1 MTSTVFHFQYDRFF
15 MLAFALF
22 SVAIEKRTT
31 SLTKSNV
38 IALKKRSNT
47 EKKGQRRKV
56 MYSCVCN
63 VNTVT

>member
-1 MTSTVFHFQYDRFF
+1 MTGTVFHFQYDRFF
-15 MLAFALF
+15 MLAFALS
-22 SVAIEKRTT
+22 SVAMEKRTT